1 MAHGEGRAEFDLGI
15 DLDGLAGRGTVAMQ
29 YVEADGTQPDA
40 ERFGQIA
47 RAHWAIED
55 ADARIGR

>member
-1 MAHGEGRAEFDLGI
+1 MVAERRL
-15 DLDGLAGRGTVAMQ
+15 
-29 YVEADGTQPDA
+29 ADGSESVDTRYYLLSAQPDA

-47 RAHWAIED
+47 RAHWAIEN